1 MYLGLWVIYTREHGF
16 FYLGH
21 WCGAM
26 NLDQGFNVWPIHWP
40 WTRAYQGLSHG
51 VRGAIW
57 DGPGTIIMQVVQADY

>member
-51 VRGAIW
+51 VQGGHLGWTRDHYNAG
-57 DGPGTIIMQVVQADY
+57 GTG